1 MNEWENVRQCQG
13 PSHTRHCP
21 YTQDP
26 AAYVPGTPT
35 LGQYQ
40 PKSALRALS
49 PHLSLLLRL
58 YQQPLNQG

>member
-1 MNEWENVRQCQG
+1 MNGKMCANAKAQATHDTA
-13 PSHTRHCP
+13 P
-21 YTQDP
+21 TQDP